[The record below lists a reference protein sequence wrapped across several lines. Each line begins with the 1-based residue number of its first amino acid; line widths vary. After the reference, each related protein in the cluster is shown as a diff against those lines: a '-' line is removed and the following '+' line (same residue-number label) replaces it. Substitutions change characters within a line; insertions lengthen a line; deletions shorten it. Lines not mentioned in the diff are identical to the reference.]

1 MLRSIKVGPQCVST
15 YVLKQFKCDYKVLYG
30 TFFLKY
36 DSNYKV
42 LEPGV
47 SKVSNHKNL
56 ILDVQSFGC

>member
-1 MLRSIKVGPQCVST
+1 VIIKFCMVH
-15 YVLKQFKCDYKVLYG
+15 
-30 TFFLKY
+30 FFLKY